1 MLLPLLTFSSHFVV
15 VSTLGIAPMIQVIDF
30 YLSKLSEQDG
40 AVIPKLY
47 LLWVIHGPEYNYA
60 KSLGLDEMV
69 MRSQGRFTYIVVY
82 SSRESQRS
90 SREAQGSQE
99 LRRFSH
105 GITSQTP
112 WNFES
117 MMKERSSIAK
127 LIPGKTL
134 ERRLKVKKIV
144 TRSMKQTKKNYK
156 DLLSE
161 GERANGSSLLEQTEK
176 HDISIS
182 SVDYQPQPRT
192 YNRELIEEFLLSI
205 PEHDENKTIMVTEQP
220 LAEKEPES
228 CLPRGNETCEHDRF
242 ESEEKTGATSQNDS
256 DESSSDETCSDESSS
271 AALERMFLERKI
283 LSAISGAPM
292 FEYETQAILREIGF
306 PKDQILT
313 FHSSSTHI

>member
-1 MLLPLLTFSSHFVV
+1 MEKRGYDLCGDRCVPRHSIFFTNVMLLPLLTFSSHFVV

-176 HDISIS
+176 LEKKRGRRRP
-182 SVDYQPQPRT
+182 Y
-192 YNRELIEEFLLSI
+192 REDL
-205 PEHDENKTIMVTEQP
+205 
-220 LAEKEPES
+220 
-228 CLPRGNETCEHDRF
+228 
-242 ESEEKTGATSQNDS
+242 
-256 DESSSDETCSDESSS
+256 
-271 AALERMFLERKI
+271 
-283 LSAISGAPM
+283 
-292 FEYETQAILREIGF
+292 
-306 PKDQILT
+306 
-313 FHSSSTHI
+313 